1 MGNLSRW
8 VKTKSTISIQNS
20 LICFYEKKHDG
31 TANPKLAFSQKKAM
45 EAGITRC
52 KKSSKQISKWN
63 TDIQNVPLNLIP
75 KTR

>member
-1 MGNLSRW
+1 MKKNL
-8 VKTKSTISIQNS
+8 
-20 LICFYEKKHDG
+20 DG